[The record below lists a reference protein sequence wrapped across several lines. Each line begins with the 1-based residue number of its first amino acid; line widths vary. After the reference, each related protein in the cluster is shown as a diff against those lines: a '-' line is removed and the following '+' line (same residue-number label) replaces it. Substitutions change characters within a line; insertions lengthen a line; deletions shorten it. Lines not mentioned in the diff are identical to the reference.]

1 MSGRSATHLL
11 ISCADRPGIVAAVS
25 RFLFEQGA
33 NIVEADQYATEAEGG
48 TFYMRMAFQLQ
59 GTSADDFERGFA
71 SEVAGPFEMEWRLSY
86 PDDPRRVA
94 VLVSREDHC
103 LLDLLWRA
111 RRRDFDGEIV
121 HVISNHPDHEP
132 DIATF
137 NVPFTYVPVK
147 DDQRSAERQMLELL
161 AGKVELV
168 VLARYMRILSG
179 EFLDAVGVPFINI
192 HHSFLPAFPGA
203 EPYARA
209 AERGVKIIGA
219 TAHYVTEELD
229 EGPIIEQD
237 VARVSHRHETAELAA
252 IGRDIERIVLA
263 RAVRW
268 HLEDR
273 VIVHENRTVVF

>member
-1 MSGRSATHLL
+1 MSARSAMHLL
-11 ISCADRPGIVAAVS
+11 ISCPDRPGIVAGVS

-33 NIVEADQYATEAEGG
+33 NIVEADQYATEPEGG
-48 TFYMRMAFQLQ
+48 TFYMRMAFRLD
-59 GTSADDFERGFA
+59 GGSPDDFERSF
-71 SEVAGPFEMEWRLSY
+71 VADVAEPFGMEWRLAY
-86 PDDPRRVA
+86 PDEPRRVA
-94 VLVSREDHC
+94 VLVSREEHC

-111 RRRDFDGEIV
+111 RRGDFDAQIV
-121 HVISNHPDHEP
+121 HVISNHPDHQA
-132 DIATF
+132 DVAAF
-137 NVPFTYVPVK
+137 GVPYTHIPFGNDPSAAE
-147 DDQRSAERQMLELL
+147 DQMAAVL
-161 AGKVELV
+161 AGNVELV

-179 EFLDAVGVPFINI
+179 GFLERVGVPFINI

-229 EGPIIEQD
+229 DGPIIEQD
-237 VARVSHRHETAELAA
+237 VARVSHRHSTEELAA

-263 RAVRW
+263 RAVGW
-268 HLEDR
+268 HLQDR

>member
-1 MSGRSATHLL
+1 MSSRSATHLL

-25 RFLFEQGA
+25 RFLYEQGA

-48 TFYMRMAFQLQ
+48 TFYMRMAFQLE

-71 SEVAGPFEMEWRLSY
+71 AEVAGPLEMEWRLSY
-86 PDDPRRVA
+86 PDEPRRVA

-111 RRRDFDGEIV
+111 RRGDFEGEIV

-132 DIATF
+132 DVATF
-137 NVPFTYVPVK
+137 DVPFTYVPVK
-147 DDQRSAERQMLELL
+147 DDQRAAERQMLELL

-179 EFLDAVGVPFINI
+179 EFLDDVGVPFINI

-219 TAHYVTEELD
+219 TAHYVTEKLD

-237 VARVSHRHETAELAA
+237 VARVSHRHAAGELAA

-268 HLEDR
+268 HLQDR

>member
-25 RFLFEQGA
+25 RFLYEQGA

-48 TFYMRMAFQLQ
+48 TFYMRMAFQLE
-59 GTSADDFERGFA
+59 GTSADDFEHLFA
-71 SEVAGPFEMEWRLSY
+71 TEVAEPLEMEWRLSY
-86 PDDPRRVA
+86 PDEPRRVA

-111 RRRDFDGEIV
+111 RRGDFEGEIV

-132 DIATF
+132 DVATF
-137 NVPFTYVPVK
+137 DVPFTHVPVK
-147 DDQRSAERQMLELL
+147 DDQRSAEGEMLDLL

-179 EFLDAVGVPFINI
+179 EFLEGAGVPFINI

-209 AERGVKIIGA
+209 AQRGVKIIGA
-219 TAHYVTEELD
+219 TAHYVTEALD

-237 VARVSHRHETAELAA
+237 VTRVSHRHSTGELAA

-268 HLEDR
+268 HLQDR